1 MASEQPLYRVIFM
14 QEDEI
19 YEVYA
24 RYLSE
29 EGLIGFIEL
38 DELVFSDGQ
47 SLVVDPSE
55 EKLRHEFRDV
65 KRTYVPLH
73 QLLRI
78 DEVVREGSPKI
89 KGVDKK
95 GNVHHLINYRKPQKT
110 KK

>member
-1 MASEQPLYRVIFM
+1 MASEQPLYRVIFT

-24 RYLSE
+24 KYLSE
-29 EGLIGFIEL
+29 DGLIGFIEL
-38 DELVFSDGQ
+38 EELVFSDKQ

-55 EKLRHEFRDV
+55 EKLRNEFRGV
-65 KRTYVPLH
+65 KRIYVPLH

-78 DEVVREGSPKI
+78 DEVVREGSAKI
-89 KGVDKK
+89 KGVEKK
-95 GNVHHLINYRKPQKT
+95 GNVHHLVNYRKSKT